1 MDATFVGAVVLT
13 GIVVVF
19 IALILLVLYFSIQG
33 KILSKSLYDSNDV
46 KKKLKPTENKTLDNI
61 HQIVL
66 PQTNSDEDEVVAVI
80 SAVIASLSVS
90 DGKTYKVKSIKPVK
104 SYSSSRPAWA
114 MAGLRENTTPF

>member
-46 KKKLKPTENKTLDNI
+46 KKNLKPTENKTLDNI

-80 SAVIASLSVS
+80 SAVIASLSAS

>member
-46 KKKLKPTENKTLDNI
+46 KKKFKTN
-61 HQIVL
+61 
-66 PQTNSDEDEVVAVI
+66 
-80 SAVIASLSVS
+80 
-90 DGKTYKVKSIKPVK
+90 
-104 SYSSSRPAWA
+104 
-114 MAGLRENTTPF
+114 

>member
-46 KKKLKPTENKTLDNI
+46 KKNLKPTENKTLDNI

-66 PQTNSDEDEVVAVI
+66 PQTNSD
-80 SAVIASLSVS
+80 
-90 DGKTYKVKSIKPVK
+90 
-104 SYSSSRPAWA
+104 
-114 MAGLRENTTPF
+114 